1 MHSIGK
7 TMFLLYLLA
16 RLLGEKETVALQI
29 SARRY
34 VHFIEHGATI
44 HKGEALGAIPAGAWV
59 LSDSTEE
66 IQPCS
71 AFRFS
76 DAHLVHTSSP
86 AAVNWK
92 KQLSATRHIMDI
104 WREEFERLLYV
115 RVVYFI
121 LH

>member
-1 MHSIGK
+1 
-7 TMFLLYLLA
+7 MFLLYLRA
-16 RLLGEKETVALQI
+16 RLLGEKKTVALQI

-34 VHFIEHGATI
+34 VLFTEHGATI

-76 DAHLVHTSSP
+76 DAHLVHTNSP
-86 AAVNWK
+86 AAINWK
-92 KQLSATRHIMDI
+92 DWVKQLSATRYIMDI
-104 WREEFERLLYV
+104 WREEEFERLLYV